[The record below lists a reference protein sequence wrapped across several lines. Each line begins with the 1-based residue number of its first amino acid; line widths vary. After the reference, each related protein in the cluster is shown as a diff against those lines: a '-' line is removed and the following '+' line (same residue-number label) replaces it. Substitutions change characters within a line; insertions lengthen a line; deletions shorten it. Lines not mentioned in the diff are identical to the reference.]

1 MARGIAYYTGIVFEL
16 LDGNSGLSLGGG
28 GRYDGLARNMG
39 SPRDVPALG
48 FAYDLDRLLHGIA
61 LASLDP
67 NSATKPRRL
76 LVVPTAPDAYDAA
89 LRQGQAL
96 REEGRGLELKWRSAA
111 VTRNRPPPTPPP
123 AASILLSSSPQPAKG
138 RSCPLTPSS
147 NGLRFVLP
155 SDGALYTSTLD
166 FLSACNLKVRR
177 HSARKYTGVIPSLPA
192 TTVLF
197 QRTGDVTSKVEDG
210 SADVGIT
217 GLDRFLEG
225 RREAGSGIV
234 VIPDLGFGQCELVLA
249 VPSAWLDVT
258 TLSDLA
264 DLALEF
270 RRKGRRLRIATK
282 YPNLVQ
288 RFLLENG
295 INYFTLVLAGGTIE
309 AAPAANF
316 ADVIADLTSSGE
328 TLKENRL
335 RPLEDG
341 SILVSQACLIANR
354 VTISKSARAL
364 EELRRILEMLEGY
377 LQARSHYRLSANI
390 RAESAEEIASRVL
403 AQPHLAGLRGP
414 TVSKMYNVAGE
425 GWYTVNVVVEQDNL
439 LEMIDHLRSVGA
451 ADISTS
457 GVGYMFKERCFT
469 YENLLSQLT
478 D

>member
-1 MARGIAYYTGIVFEL
+1 MT
-16 LDGNSGLSLGGG
+16 
-28 GRYDGLARNMG
+28 
-39 SPRDVPALG
+39 
-48 FAYDLDRLLHGIA
+48 
-61 LASLDP
+61 
-67 NSATKPRRL
+67 T
-76 LVVPTAPDAYDAA
+76 
-89 LRQGQAL
+89 
-96 REEGRGLELKWRSAA
+96 
-111 VTRNRPPPTPPP
+111 
-123 AASILLSSSPQPAKG
+123 
-138 RSCPLTPSS
+138 SS

-155 SDGALYTSTLD
+155 SDGALYNATLD
-166 FLSACNLKVRR
+166 FLSACNLDVRR
-177 HSARKYTGVIPSLPA
+177 HSARKYTGVISKLAA
-192 TTVLF
+192 TTILF

-210 SADVGIT
+210 SADIGIT
-217 GLDRFLEG
+217 GLDRFLES

-234 VIPDLGFGQCELVLA
+234 IIPDLGFGHCELVLA
-249 VPSAWLDVT
+249 VPDAWLDVT

-264 DLALEF
+264 DLALDF
-270 RRKGRRLRIATK
+270 RRNGRRLRIATK

-316 ADVIADLTSSGE
+316 ADVIADLTSTGE

-341 SILVSQACLIANR
+341 SILHSQACLIGNKS
-354 VTISKSARAL
+354 TIGRNTPVL
-364 EELRRILEMLEGY
+364 QELRRILEMLEGY

-390 RAESAEEIASRVL
+390 RAESAEEIAARVL

-414 TVSKMYNVAGE
+414 TVSKMYNVDGE

-439 LEMIDHLRSVGA
+439 LEMIAHLRSVGA

-457 GVGYMFKERCFT
+457 GVDYMFKERCHT
-469 YENLLSQLT
+469 YEDLLSQLT

>member
-1 MARGIAYYTGIVFEL
+1 M
-16 LDGNSGLSLGGG
+16 
-28 GRYDGLARNMG
+28 
-39 SPRDVPALG
+39 
-48 FAYDLDRLLHGIA
+48 
-61 LASLDP
+61 
-67 NSATKPRRL
+67 
-76 LVVPTAPDAYDAA
+76 TA
-89 LRQGQAL
+89 
-96 REEGRGLELKWRSAA
+96 
-111 VTRNRPPPTPPP
+111 N
-123 AASILLSSSPQPAKG
+123 
-138 RSCPLTPSS
+138 S

-166 FLSACNLKVRR
+166 YLEACNLKVRR
-177 HSARKYTGVIPSLPA
+177 HSARKYTGVIPSLSS

-225 RREAGSGIV
+225 RREAGNGIV
-234 VIPDLGFGQCELVLA
+234 VMPDLGFGRCELVLA
-249 VPSAWLDVT
+249 VPSSWLDVT

-270 RRKGRRLRIATK
+270 RRRGRSLRVATK

-335 RPLEDG
+335 RPLQDG
-341 SILVSQACLIANR
+341 TILVSQACLIGNR
-354 VTISKSARAL
+354 STIGENAHAL
-364 EELRRILEMLEGY
+364 QELRRMLEMLEGY
-377 LQARSHYRLSANI
+377 QQARSHYRLSANI
-390 RAESAEEIASRVL
+390 RAESPEDIASRVL

-414 TVSKMYNVAGE
+414 TVSKMYNVGGE
-425 GWYTVNVVVEQDNL
+425 GWFTVNVVVEKDNL
-439 LEMIDHLRSVGA
+439 LEMIDHLRTVGA

-457 GVGYMFKERCFT
+457 EVGYMFKDRCLT
-469 YENLLSQLT
+469 YENLLSQLS

>member
-1 MARGIAYYTGIVFEL
+1 M
-16 LDGNSGLSLGGG
+16 
-28 GRYDGLARNMG
+28 
-39 SPRDVPALG
+39 
-48 FAYDLDRLLHGIA
+48 
-61 LASLDP
+61 
-67 NSATKPRRL
+67 
-76 LVVPTAPDAYDAA
+76 
-89 LRQGQAL
+89 
-96 REEGRGLELKWRSAA
+96 
-111 VTRNRPPPTPPP
+111 
-123 AASILLSSSPQPAKG
+123 
-138 RSCPLTPSS
+138 TPSS

-295 INYFTLVLAGGTIE
+295 INYFILVLAGGTIE

-354 VTISKSARAL
+354 ETIGKSARAL

-377 LQARSHYRLSANI
+377 LQARSHCRLSANI

-403 AQPHLAGLRGP
+403 AQPHLSGLRGP

>member
-1 MARGIAYYTGIVFEL
+1 MT
-16 LDGNSGLSLGGG
+16 D
-28 GRYDGLARNMG
+28 
-39 SPRDVPALG
+39 
-48 FAYDLDRLLHGIA
+48 
-61 LASLDP
+61 
-67 NSATKPRRL
+67 
-76 LVVPTAPDAYDAA
+76 
-89 LRQGQAL
+89 
-96 REEGRGLELKWRSAA
+96 
-111 VTRNRPPPTPPP
+111 
-123 AASILLSSSPQPAKG
+123 
-138 RSCPLTPSS
+138 SS

-166 FLSACNLKVRR
+166 FLSNCNLKVRR
-177 HSARKYTGVIPSLPA
+177 PSARKYTGSIPKLDA

-234 VIPDLGFGQCELVLA
+234 IIPDLGFGHCELVLA
-249 VPSAWLDVT
+249 VPDAWLDVT

-264 DLALEF
+264 DLALDF
-270 RRKGRRLRIATK
+270 RRSGRRLRVASK

-295 INYFTLVLAGGTIE
+295 INYFTPVFASGTIE

-316 ADVIADLTSSGE
+316 ADVIADLTSTGE

-341 SILVSQACLIANR
+341 SILSSQACLIGNR
-354 VTISKSARAL
+354 DTIGKDPRTL
-364 EELRRILEMLEGY
+364 RELRRVLEMLEGY

-390 RAESAEEIASRVL
+390 KGESAGEIATRVL
-403 AQPHLAGLRGP
+403 SQPHLSGLRGP
-414 TVSKMYNVAGE
+414 TVSKMYNVGGE

-439 LEMIDHLRSVGA
+439 LEMIDHLRNAGA

-457 GVGYMFKERCFT
+457 SVGYMFKERCIT
-469 YENLLSQLT
+469 YEKLLSQLT
-478 D
+478 N

>member
-1 MARGIAYYTGIVFEL
+1 M
-16 LDGNSGLSLGGG
+16 
-28 GRYDGLARNMG
+28 
-39 SPRDVPALG
+39 
-48 FAYDLDRLLHGIA
+48 
-61 LASLDP
+61 
-67 NSATKPRRL
+67 
-76 LVVPTAPDAYDAA
+76 
-89 LRQGQAL
+89 
-96 REEGRGLELKWRSAA
+96 
-111 VTRNRPPPTPPP
+111 
-123 AASILLSSSPQPAKG
+123 
-138 RSCPLTPSS
+138 TPSS

-155 SDGALYTSTLD
+155 SDGALYDATLN
-166 FLSACNLKVRR
+166 FLTACNLKVRR

-210 SADVGIT
+210 SAHVGIT

-234 VIPDLGFGQCELVLA
+234 IIPDLGFGRCELVLA
-249 VPSAWLDVT
+249 VPDAWLDVT

-264 DLALEF
+264 DLALDF
-270 RRKGRRLRIATK
+270 RRRGRRLRVATK

-295 INYFTLVLAGGTIE
+295 INYFTPVLISGAVE

-316 ADVIADLTSSGE
+316 ADVIADLTSTGE

-341 SILVSQACLIANR
+341 TILVSQACLVGNKATIAGNPD
-354 VTISKSARAL
+354 AL
-364 EELRRILEMLEGY
+364 HELRRILEMLEGY

-390 RAESAEEIASRVL
+390 RAESAEEIAARVL
-403 AQPHLAGLRGP
+403 ARPHLAGLRGP

-425 GWYTVNVVVEQDNL
+425 GWYTLNLVVEQDNL

-457 GVGYMFKERCFT
+457 RVGYMFKERSHT
-469 YENLLSQLT
+469 YENLLARLT
-478 D
+478 G